1 MWSWGRGRLSKA
13 SVRFK
18 WQAQHSGVV
27 VTGEESGRGRTEQM
41 SKELKAGSGVTTLH
55 QAQEF
60 WASTTRG
67 WEKNDLSSWPPPV
80 GLSPAPTKEHFE
92 FWGAKGLGQLPK
104 KKHMGPAADIQVRW
118 LFDLGS
124 ESFYGV
130 RTWSRL
136 LDNQELLLLSLS
148 CTHCGLMIQG
158 HPDKPAAHWGSQPS
172 HPPRWQPL
180 WLNVFNASKRRN
192 CYCCCVG
199 REIVWGAGTASLQI
213 NRVML
218 CPALHLITLLL
229 MKSSGKSS
237 GWQFVAETLF
247 SNRAKE
253 NLG

>member
-1 MWSWGRGRLSKA
+1 MAGTALWGSVNWGRIWKGQDGTNVKRAEGREWSHNSSPSSRILGLNHPRLRK
-13 SVRFK
+13 K
-18 WQAQHSGVV
+18 
-27 VTGEESGRGRTEQM
+27 
-41 SKELKAGSGVTTLH
+41 
-55 QAQEF
+55 
-60 WASTTRG
+60 
-67 WEKNDLSSWPPPV
+67 DLSSWPPPV

-104 KKHMGPAADIQVRW
+104 KKHIGPAADIQVRW
-118 LFDLGS
+118 LCDLGS

-130 RTWSRL
+130 RSWSRL
-136 LDNQELLLLSLS
+136 LDNQGLLLLSLS

-180 WLNVFNASKRRN
+180 WLNIFNASKRRN
-192 CYCCCVG
+192 CYCCMG
-199 REIVWGAGTASLQI
+199 REIVWGAGPASLQI